1 LELLGALVALVLAA
15 VVGRLAIGIGNRFGV
30 VDAPDGELKPHDG
43 APVPLG
49 GAAVLVAAIG
59 GLAVAGV
66 LEVGLIVAAVLVW
79 VVGLIDDTRGLSP
92 AVRLVGVTIA
102 GVVLV
107 VLSERSFGTN
117 EMIFWVVAVVVVA
130 NAVNLFD
137 GLDALAGSVA
147 TVAVL
152 GMIGFGMIQG
162 LQSPWVV
169 AVVGGAILGFLYWN
183 RPPARL
189 YLGDNGAYVVGLLLV
204 WAAMFTGVDR
214 MSRVVAV
221 GLVGV
226 PLIELGVTVF
236 RRGLSGTPLFS
247 GDRDHTYDRFYAH
260 GVSEAK
266 IALSYA
272 AVQAVWAIVIIAVS
286 MLTGDLPTAITALAL
301 GAGLAALVG
310 VLMTVSQS

>member
-1 LELLGALVALVLAA
+1 MG
-15 VVGRLAIGIGNRFGV
+15 VGRRLGV
-30 VDAPDGELKPHDG
+30 VDVPDVELKPHDG

-49 GAAVLVAAIG
+49 GGAVLVAAIS
-59 GLAVAGV
+59 GLAIAGV
-66 LEVGLIVAAVLVW
+66 FDVGLIVAAVFVW
-79 VVGLIDDTRGLSP
+79 VVGLIDDIRGLSP
-92 AVRLVGVTIA
+92 VIRLVGVAVA

-107 VLSERSFGTN
+107 ILSEPSLGTN
-117 EMIFWVVAVVVVA
+117 EMIFWVVAVVVVI

-152 GMIGFGMIQG
+152 GMIGFGLIQG
-162 LQSPWVV
+162 IQSPWIA

-247 GDRDHTYDRFYAH
+247 GDRDHTYDRLYGL

-272 AVQAVWAIVIIAVS
+272 AVQAVWAAVIIAVS
-286 MLTGDLPTAITALAL
+286 TVTGDLPTAITALAL

-310 VLMTVSQS
+310 VWMAVSQS

>member
-1 LELLGALVALVLAA
+1 LELLGALVALVVAV
-15 VVGRLAIGIGNRFGV
+15 VVGRLAISVGQRLGV
-30 VDAPDGELKPHDG
+30 VDIPDGELKPHDG

-66 LEVGLIVAAVLVW
+66 FDVSLLVAAVLVW
-79 VVGLIDDTRGLSP
+79 VVGLIDDTSGLSP
-92 AVRLVGVTIA
+92 VTRLVGVAVA
-102 GVVLV
+102 GVALV
-107 VLSERSFGTN
+107 VLSERPLGTN
-117 EMIFWVVAVVVVA
+117 EMIFWVVAVVVVV

-152 GMIGFGMIQG
+152 GILGFGLTQG
-162 LQSPWVV
+162 AQAAWVV
-169 AVVGGAILGFLYWN
+169 AVIAGAILGFLYWN

-247 GDRDHTYDRFYAH
+247 GDRDHTYDRFYGLGA
-260 GVSEAK
+260 SESK

-272 AVQAVWAIVIIAVS
+272 AFQAVWMVVIIAVS
-286 MLTGDLPTAITALAL
+286 TVTGDLPTAITALAL

-310 VLMTVSQS
+310 VWMTVSQS